1 MKKALF
7 FDGNSIMNRAFY
19 GVKPLKTKD
28 GLFTNAVYGYV
39 NILKKHIDEIKPD
52 YIGAAFDLKA
62 PTFRHNLFAEYKG
75 KRKPMPEELRMQVE
89 YIHSVTSAMGIT
101 CLSREGYEADDIL
114 GTYSRI
120 CAENDVFCTIVTGD
134 RDALQLVSDNCN
146 VILAATGNDILF
158 DVDAFRQKYGFDPIH
173 LIDLKALMGDSS
185 DNIPGVPGIGEKTA
199 MKLIAQYGDIEKIYA
214 DLENADLGKSAKE
227 KMSAGKES
235 AEMSLNLATINLDTP
250 DLPDMSALCVK
261 GIDAAALRELFVRL
275 EFSKLIKTFGI
286 EDEAPADGFQMSMD
300 AIEVKAEEDTP
311 FVDISAEEFLNICGD
326 ILYLTF
332 KTDENAFYF
341 DVNGTSYRVNDDLM
355 KIITCNRKIVLY
367 NFKEYCRFCA
377 RIYGVEVIKSIN
389 NVVFDA
395 LIAAYIINP
404 TDSIA
409 DISKLIMV
417 FCTKSL
423 SSKRASEPAC
433 TCKYLARMYT
443 DLSAQIKESGCTE
456 LYEKIELPLAKTLA
470 KTELYGFKVSA
481 EGIKSYGEL
490 LKAETMAV
498 EQRIYSYTGENF
510 NINSPKQLGVVLFE
524 KLGLPVLKKNK
535 TGYST
540 DAETLDRLSGRHP
553 IISDIL
559 YYRQLTKLY
568 GTYVE
573 GLIKVIAPDGRIH
586 TSFNQTLTATGR
598 LSSSE
603 PNLQNIPVRTE
614 LGRELRKYF
623 IPENSDYL
631 LVDADYSQIELRI
644 LAYISQDDR
653 LISAFA
659 DHEDIHS
666 ITASQVFGVPLEKVT
681 PEMRK
686 SAKAVNFG
694 IVYGIS
700 DYSLSIDLGVPKAV
714 AGEYIKGY
722 FSTYPKVKEY
732 LDNIKA
738 RARED
743 GYVTTIFNRRRY
755 IPELISPK
763 KQMQSFGERVAMNTP
778 IQGSSADII
787 KLAMVNTDKR
797 LEKEGLK
804 SRIIMQVH
812 DELII
817 EAPKDEAEYIKTL
830 LRQEMENAVDLG
842 SVKLECEVALGE
854 NWHDAH

>member
-28 GLFTNAVYGYV
+28 GLFTNAVYGYI
-39 NILKKHIDEIKPD
+39 NIVKKHIDEIKPD

-62 PTFRHNLFAEYKG
+62 PTFRHKMYEDYKG

-89 YIHSVTSAMGIT
+89 YVHSVTSAMGIE
-101 CLSREGYEADDIL
+101 CLTREGFEADDIL

-120 CAENDVFCTIVTGD
+120 CAENGIFCTIVTGD
-134 RDALQLVSDNCN
+134 RDALQLVNDNCN
-146 VILAATGNDILF
+146 VIIAATGNDILYTP
-158 DVDAFRQKYGFDPIH
+158 DTFREKYGFDPVH

-199 MKLIAQYGDIEKIYA
+199 MKLVGEYGDIEKLYESI
-214 DLENADLGKSAKE
+214 ENADVTKSVRE
-227 KMSAGKES
+227 KLAAGRDSAQMSYK
-235 AEMSLNLATINLDTP
+235 LATIELNTP
-250 DLPDMSALCVK
+250 DLPEISELASK
-261 GIDAAALRELFVRL
+261 GFDTHTLRELFIRL
-275 EFSKLIKTFGI
+275 EFSKLMKSFGI
-286 EDEAPADGFQMSMD
+286 EEESVSDGFQISMD
-300 AIEVKAEEDTP
+300 QVQVAEEIKEP
-311 FVDISAEEFLNICGD
+311 YINISADELLNMCGD
-326 ILYLTF
+326 TLYLTYTWAE
-332 KTDENAFYF
+332 KAFYF
-341 DVNGTSYRVNDDLM
+341 DINSTSYRVTDDM
-355 KIITCNRKIVLY
+355 PKIIYCDKNIVLY
-367 NFKEYCRFCA
+367 NFKDYCRYCA
-377 RIYGVEVIKSIN
+377 SLYGVEIIKSIK

-395 LIAAYIINP
+395 LIAAYVINP
-404 TDSIA
+404 TDSA
-409 DISKLIMV
+409 SDAAKLIMS
-417 FCTKSL
+417 FCGKSV
-423 SSKRASEPAC
+423 SSRRAEEPAYI
-433 TCKYLARMYT
+433 CKFLRELYPLLKNKIEEY
-443 DLSAQIKESGCTE
+443 ECVE

-470 KTELYGFKVSA
+470 KTELYGFKVSR
-481 EGIKSYGEL
+481 EGIIEYGER
-490 LKAETMAV
+490 LKTEIEAAES
-498 EQRIYSYTGENF
+498 RIYSYTGAF
-510 NINSPKQLGVVLFE
+510 NINSPKQLGIVLFE

-540 DAETLDRLSGRHP
+540 DAETLDRLASRHP
-553 IISDIL
+553 IIGDIL

-573 GLIKVIAPDGRIH
+573 GLIKVIGDDGRIH
-586 TSFNQTLTATGR
+586 TSFNQMLTATGR

-603 PNLQNIPVRTE
+603 PNLQNIPVRTQ

-623 IPENSDYL
+623 VAENEDYV

-644 LAYISQDDR
+644 LAYISKDER
-653 LISAFA
+653 LTSAFA
-659 DHEDIHS
+659 NKEDIHS
-666 ITASQVFGVPLEKVT
+666 ITASQVFGVKLENVT
-681 PEMRK
+681 SDMRK

-700 DYSLSIDLGVPKAV
+700 DYSLSIDLGVPKAE

-722 FSTYPKVKEY
+722 FRTYPMVKEY
-732 LDNIKA
+732 LENIKTK
-738 RARED
+738 ARED

-763 KQMQSFGERVAMNTP
+763 KQMQAFGERVAMNTP

-787 KLAMVNTDKR
+787 KLAMVNVDKR

-817 EAPKDEAEYIKTL
+817 EAPKSEAEYIKQL
-830 LRQEMENAVDLG
+830 LREEMASVVDLG
-842 SVKLECEVALGE
+842 NVKLECEAAVGD